1 MRALSAYER
10 GRGDFA
16 DYLIRE
22 HARGAGCDGVATFDK
37 VLLKE
42 PTFVTA

>member
-1 MRALSAYER
+1 MLVCEA

-22 HARGAGCDGVATFDK
+22 HANEAGCEAVVTFDR
-37 VLLKE
+37 VLHRD
-42 PTFVTA
+42 PGFVAL